1 MKHDIFNE
9 WLSKLNHEF
18 HFQSW
23 YVVLIIDN
31 ALSYKF
37 VTSIDKNDEID
48 NDYDNDYK
56 DNLTNDKSEESLDN
70 NETNNTSK

>member
-1 MKHDIFNE
+1 MIFLMNGLVN
-9 WLSKLNHEF
+9 W

-23 YVVLIIDN
+23 HVVLIIDN

-37 VTSIDKNDEID
+37 VTSIDKNKID

-70 NETNNTSK
+70 NKTNNTKNGNLEQN